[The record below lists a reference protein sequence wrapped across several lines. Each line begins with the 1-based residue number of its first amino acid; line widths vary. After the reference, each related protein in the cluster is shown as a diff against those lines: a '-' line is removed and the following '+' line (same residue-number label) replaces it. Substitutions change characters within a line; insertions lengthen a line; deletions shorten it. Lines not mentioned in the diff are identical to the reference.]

1 MDITTVSIL
10 VELLTTIVNN
20 NGGSTN
26 ATSMYGGCL
35 PNKTSCSVCYTALKQ
50 SLLSRDDNVRNLSQ
64 AFFPPENNQPEV
76 VEVTYYFGD
85 NMNDPDVWFW
95 SSDSSYLIFPP
106 EKFQFLSLFFGKPAY
121 FFNQKTYLFLDD
133 ECSGVDPMI
142 LRLLTQRVSYAM
154 IHTCKLEL
162 YCFTHSSRTS

>member
-50 SLLSRDDNVRNLSQ
+50 SLLSRDDNVQSLSQ
-64 AFFPPENNQPEV
+64 AFFPPEHNQPEL

-85 NMNDPDVWFW
+85 NMNDSQVWFW
-95 SSDSSYLIFPP
+95 TRDSSYLIFPP
-106 EKFQFLSLFFGKPAY
+106 EEFQYLSLFFGKPAV
-121 FFNQKTYLFLDD
+121 FFTQKTILYLDE
-133 ECSGVDPMI
+133 ECSGVDSEI
-142 LRLLTQRVSYAM
+142 LRLLTQRVSEG
-154 IHTCKLEL
+154 L
-162 YCFTHSSRTS
+162 